1 MRPDRKMTITA
12 AVACVLTSATATP
25 LFLGWLWFAGAAG
38 AVITAASAGTLTRLR
53 LPRVPPVPT
62 CLAAGVA
69 ALLLYL
75 NLVFE
80 GHHSL
85 LYVIPTPGSLAR
97 LWDLAGAGVDEAHRY
112 NRPAPD
118 LPGLIL
124 LVAAGV
130 GIIAV
135 LTDLIA
141 VRLRSAALAGLPLL
155 VLFGVPVLMVTPQN
169 QLVNGLSF
177 CLGGAV
183 YLAMLAVDG
192 RASGSTTALAAAGG
206 LTSIAVAL
214 CAPLILSSA
223 HLSTLFSSSADA
235 GGLPQTMAQLHESR
249 PRVVFTYTTTASPS
263 LQQNDPQYFRQYVFD
278 TLDET
283 GWQPRSYPP
292 GTASASTL
300 PQPPGLTDLS
310 AAQPVTTTVTTIGFS
325 GAHPAFLPLPY
336 PEIRVSVPG
345 QWLAD
350 LDLMIYSPA
359 SSLAG
364 ITYSAV
370 SYAIDPSQAQLAA
383 VPPLTGVPGLAPDL
397 QLPPSYRTAALKR
410 LAQAQTSGQTTE
422 LGKVNALANWLSSP
436 PFRYS
441 LSAAPSANAA
451 GLLSFLTTTKT
462 GYCVQYASAMTVL
475 TRLLGIPARFV
486 TGYTAGT
493 PGKGGTHVVK
503 TTDAHAWTEVYFPTF
518 GWIRFEPTPGGQGGT
533 ASSPDYM
540 SASTGTATMD
550 PVEPITEVTGGSRSL
565 LPGPQTIRL
574 APKPPQQAGQPGNR
588 PYGRPAGTSQAAAAL
603 AVVAAIALAVIAP
616 AALRVTRRRWRWM
629 RATDDVAQAHV
640 AWREFR
646 DDLTDFGFRGRPSE
660 PPRTLA
666 ARVSVTL
673 PEPARAAVRRLA
685 LAEECAS
692 YAARPPASRQLRR
705 DGTTARRA
713 LAATARRST
722 RWRARVL
729 PASLLASTTAAL
741 AHRSGA
747 TVYRLAAMP
756 EVTSAPR
763 QDRC

>member
-1 MRPDRKMTITA
+1 MPPAGCWERGSMRPDRKMTITA

-75 NLVFE
+75 NQVFE

-124 LVAAGV
+124 LAAAGV

-223 HLSTLFSSSADA
+223 HLSTLFSSGADA
-235 GGLPQTMAQLHESR
+235 GGLPQTMAQLHENR

-283 GWQPRSYPP
+283 GWQLTSYPP
-292 GTASASTL
+292 GAAQASSL
-300 PQPPGLTDLS
+300 PQAPGLTDLS
-310 AAQPVTTTVTTIGFS
+310 AAQLVTTTVTTTTGSS

-336 PEIRVSVPG
+336 PEIRVSAPG
-345 QWLAD
+345 RWLAD
-350 LDLMIYSPA
+350 PDLMIYSPD

-370 SYAIDPSQAQLAA
+370 SYAIDPSRAELEA
-383 VPPLTGVPGLAPDL
+383 VPALNALPGLAPAL
-397 QLPPSYRTAALKR
+397 QLPPSYRTAALKQ
-410 LAQAQTSGQTTE
+410 LAQARTSGQATE
-422 LGKVNALANWLSSP
+422 LGKVAALVTWLSTP

-441 LSAAPSANAA
+441 LAAAPFDSAA

-462 GYCVQYASAMTVL
+462 GYCVQYAYAMTVL

-486 TGYTAGT
+486 TGYTAGM
-493 PGKGGTHVVK
+493 PGKG
-503 TTDAHAWTEVYFPTF
+503 
-518 GWIRFEPTPGGQGGT
+518 
-533 ASSPDYM
+533 
-540 SASTGTATMD
+540 
-550 PVEPITEVTGGSRSL
+550 
-565 LPGPQTIRL
+565 
-574 APKPPQQAGQPGNR
+574 
-588 PYGRPAGTSQAAAAL
+588 
-603 AVVAAIALAVIAP
+603 
-616 AALRVTRRRWRWM
+616 
-629 RATDDVAQAHV
+629 
-640 AWREFR
+640 
-646 DDLTDFGFRGRPSE
+646 
-660 PPRTLA
+660 
-666 ARVSVTL
+666 
-673 PEPARAAVRRLA
+673 
-685 LAEECAS
+685 AS
-692 YAARPPASRQLRR
+692 YQ
-705 DGTTARRA
+705 
-713 LAATARRST
+713 
-722 RWRARVL
+722 V
-729 PASLLASTTAAL
+729 
-741 AHRSGA
+741 
-747 TVYRLAAMP
+747 
-756 EVTSAPR
+756 
-763 QDRC
+763 